1 MTAWISLLF
10 AGILEI
16 VWAYFM
22 KNSEGFTKLTPS
34 LITLV
39 SMIASFGLL
48 SYSMKSIPL
57 SVAYPIWT
65 GIGAFGAFMVGITLL
80 GEQISMLKIIAIVL
94 LISGLVILK
103 IAK

>member
-1 MTAWISLLF
+1 MIAWISLLF

-16 VWAYFM
+16 IWAYFM
-22 KNSEGFTKLTPS
+22 KNSEGFTKLTPTV
-34 LITLV
+34 ITLV
-39 SMIASFGLL
+39 SMAASFGLL

-80 GEQISMLKIIAIVL
+80 GEQVSMLKIIAIIL
-94 LISGLVILK
+94 LISGLIILK